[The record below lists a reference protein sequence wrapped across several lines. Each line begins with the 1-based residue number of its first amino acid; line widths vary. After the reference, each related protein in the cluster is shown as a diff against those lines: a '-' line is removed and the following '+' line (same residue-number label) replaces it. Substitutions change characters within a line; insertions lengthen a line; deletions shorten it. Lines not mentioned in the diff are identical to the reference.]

1 MKKKIKKKNVN
12 FKAFF
17 SLSFHL
23 LYRQFNYFSP
33 LKYLL
38 FHKKENFKY
47 VRGCPFKKNTR
58 SVWNKRKIQSF
69 QKSIIHNLCQN
80 TDFIKKY
87 SIIYYNWQC
96 LQR

>member
-1 MKKKIKKKNVN
+1 MRELNEKKIKKKNVN

-17 SLSFHL
+17 TLSFHL

-47 VRGCPFKKNTR
+47 VRGCPFKKNTW
-58 SVWNKRKIQSF
+58 SDRKEND
-69 QKSIIHNLCQN
+69 KL
-80 TDFIKKY
+80 FIETE
-87 SIIYYNWQC
+87 W
-96 LQR
+96 